1 MVILISNQP
10 ELLEFAKNIARKA
23 GTIISAGY
31 RIEVEVERKAE
42 LDFVTRIDKEAE
54 KTIRDAISAKYPT
67 HGFLGEESG
76 SSQANADYIWVVDP
90 LDGTTNFVY
99 KIPYFAVSIGLK
111 HKGETIIG
119 VVYNPLT
126 DELFYAGKGKGA
138 FLNDKPLR
146 VREPKP
152 QEKWFLAFCFRD
164 SMKHEEAE
172 RIVFDAYYFHIARL
186 LKLGSA
192 ALELCYVAA
201 GRVDGYIGL
210 TLKEWDYCAG
220 ELIAREAGAMV
231 IHDKLIGKDILIAAS
246 KDNAAL
252 ISSQIMHHNEY
263 HGTHDIG

>member
-1 MVILISNQP
+1 MSQA
-10 ELLEFAKNIARKA
+10 ELLEFAKSLAFKA
-23 GTIISAGY
+23 GVIISEGY
-31 RIEVEVERKAE
+31 RSEVAVERKAE
-42 LDFVTRIDKEAE
+42 LDFVTRIDKESE
-54 KTIRDAISAKYPT
+54 QLIRDAIAAKYPT

-76 SSQANADYIWVVDP
+76 SSHTNAEYVWVVDP

-111 HKGETIIG
+111 HKGEAIVG

-126 DELFYAGKGKGA
+126 NEMFYAEKGKGA

-146 VREPKP
+146 IRDPKP
-152 QEKWFLAFCFRD
+152 QAKWFLAFCFRD
-164 SMKHEEAE
+164 NMKHEEAE

-220 ELIAREAGAMV
+220 ELIAKEAGAAV
-231 IHDKLIGKDILIAAS
+231 THDKLIEKDILIAAP
-246 KDNAAL
+246 KENAAL
-252 ISSQIMHHNEY
+252 ISSQILNHNEY